1 MKLTFKTGEL
11 QSRLQ
16 QLAAVVAKKATLPVY
31 SNVELFASAGD
42 VYLRGFDVGATLTVK
57 LTTAK
62 SEADIDLLLP
72 FGKLSELVS
81 GITAEETT
89 ITVKDDGTEA
99 VIKAA
104 KLRAVIRPFAGD
116 APATMDEPESIIAE
130 IGLPGFQEQID
141 NVEFIVPDGSGKY
154 TVSVAQF
161 SSDGTAL
168 KLVGTD
174 GHGLAINTSAADA
187 GEFSFN
193 LPRTALELAKRLV
206 GGSGTNTVKIA
217 TVDAGFWFYTET
229 ETLTV
234 SITAGEFPKYGGILP
249 ENGKPPKP
257 YTEIS
262 FADESILDEFRAA
275 IKRVKPL
282 ADKEAPVISFVVT
295 ENGEA
300 VSIEAA
306 SAEALSEGSSD
317 IFKNVASDEA
327 PAKVVGPAVTFSLD
341 VKVLAPFLEKAK
353 APLSCRVT
361 DSKSVVDFQSA
372 GGSGYRFLQMP
383 RAI

>member
-1 MKLTFKTGEL
+1 MRLTFKTSEL

-57 LTTAK
+57 LTGAK
-62 SEADIDLLLP
+62 SEGDIDLLLP

-89 ITVKDDGTEA
+89 ITVNDGGTEA

-116 APATMDEPESIIAE
+116 TPTLMDEPETIIAE

-141 NVEFIVPDGSGKY
+141 NVDFIVPDGSGKY
-154 TVSVAQF
+154 QVSVAQL

-174 GHGLAINTSAADA
+174 GHGLAISTAAMDA
-187 GEFSFN
+187 GSFSFN
-193 LPRTALELAKRLV
+193 LPRTALELVKRLV
-206 GGSGTNTVKIA
+206 GGAGSNTVKIA
-217 TVDAGFWFYTET
+217 TVDAGFYFYTET

-234 SITAGEFPKYGGILP
+234 STTAGEFPKYGGILP
-249 ENGKPPKP
+249 ENGKPPKA
-257 YTEIS
+257 YTEVV
-262 FADESILDEFRAA
+262 FADAGALDEFKAA
-275 IKRVKPL
+275 VKRVKPL
-282 ADKEAPVISFVVT
+282 ADKEAPVITF
-295 ENGEA
+295 A
-300 VSIEAA
+300 VGTDAVAIEAA
-306 SAEALSEGSSD
+306 SSEAASEGSSD

-327 PAKVVGPAVTFSLD
+327 PATVTGPTVKFALD
-341 VKVLAPFLEKAK
+341 VKVLSPFLEKAK
-353 APLSCRVT
+353 APLSLRVI
-361 DSKSVVDFQSA
+361 DGKNVIDFQS
-372 GGSGYRFLQMP
+372 GDGGYRFLQMP
-383 RAI
+383 RSL